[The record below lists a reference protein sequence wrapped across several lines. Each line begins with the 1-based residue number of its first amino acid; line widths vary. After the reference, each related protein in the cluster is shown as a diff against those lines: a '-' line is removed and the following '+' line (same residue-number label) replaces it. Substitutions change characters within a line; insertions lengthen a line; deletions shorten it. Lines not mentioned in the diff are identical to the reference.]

1 MIDRLVLSTGWY
13 SQQALQIIQNSTC
26 STMLRRTKANS
37 KKRHSMFLDIRSS
50 ITAQGALDEEDK
62 FDAYQ
67 GKNKSA
73 DTLPL
78 DDFAS
83 TSSTMNSTKK
93 PQRKG
98 KLKRSSV
105 ILDNTLVRDYNLAIR
120 HFEKLDTRTM
130 QASHSNKSIASTGS
144 TVSSLFSSTST
155 TSIRDLLYDAMEK
168 EYEEDCQII
177 DKSHNMNFD
186 CRLRADGT
194 SSRYIRTNLDF
205 E

>member
-1 MIDRLVLSTGWY
+1 
-13 SQQALQIIQNSTC
+13 
-26 STMLRRTKANS
+26 MLRRTKTNS

-120 HFEKLDTRTM
+120 HFEILDTRTM
-130 QASHSNKSIASTGS
+130 QASHSNKS
-144 TVSSLFSSTST
+144 ST